1 MLYIIFLRSWG
12 VGGCDINTTLK
23 NKYGHGVGKRLYYNI
38 LLLYKYK
45 GCVMYFKLINPI
57 AKALAYNKKRKQII
71 KNKKGKGSYERAE
84 NRKTVKRQEEK

>member
-1 MLYIIFLRSWG
+1 MGS
-12 VGGCDINTTLK
+12 GGCDINTTLK

-57 AKALAYNKKRKQII
+57 AKALAYARKRKQII
-71 KNKKGKGSYERAE
+71 KTKKGKGSYERANSKE
-84 NRKTVKRQEEK
+84 AIKRQKEE